1 VAGTSAVIE
10 VAPHVSVVAA
20 PLNNTVPGVVPKLPL
35 MVNDEPPAPLKGEML
50 VMVGAPQEIV
60 NEALELPVPAGVV
73 TEMTPVAAE
82 DGTVAVICVELFT
95 VKLVAA
101 VPPNF
106 TAVAPV
112 KLAPVIDTL
121 VPEQPLVGEKLDTV
135 GPEPPAL
142 EPFKATIT
150 IAQ

>member
-1 VAGTSAVIE
+1 VIE
-10 VAPHVSVVAA
+10 VAPHVFVVAV

-35 MVNDEPPAPLKGEML
+35 IVNDEPPAPLSGEML
-50 VMVGAPQEIV
+50 VIVGAPQEIV
-60 NEALELPVPAGVV
+60 NEALELPVPDGVV
-73 TEMTPVAAE
+73 TEITPVVAAA
-82 DGTVAVICVELFT
+82 GTVAVICVELLT

-101 VPPNF
+101 TPANF

-112 KLAPVIDTL
+112 KLAPVIVTL
-121 VPEQPLVGEKLDTV
+121 VPEQPLVGEKLVTL
-135 GPEPPAL
+135 GPEPPAP